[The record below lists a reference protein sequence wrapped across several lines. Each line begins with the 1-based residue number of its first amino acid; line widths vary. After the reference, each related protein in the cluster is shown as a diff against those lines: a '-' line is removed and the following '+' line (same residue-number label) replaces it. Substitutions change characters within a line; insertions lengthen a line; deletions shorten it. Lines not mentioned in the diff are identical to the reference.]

1 MKTRYIPEN
10 AEAREFPAAAV
21 IAYCYESQRGPALI
35 AYKGRQSK
43 PARFYAFRS
52 VEARDKALADYVSE
66 RTREEDAKRERRNT
80 PHGLQ
85 AGDIV
90 YSTYGYE
97 QTNVNFYEVVRIVS
111 ERSAVVREIEADKV
125 EDGAGAMC
133 GKATPRP
140 GVFTPKSV
148 EATRRATGW
157 ERLGAGKEWRGEL
170 VKWDGRPC
178 RYSSYG

>member
-21 IAYCYESQRGPALI
+21 VAYCYESQRGPALI

-43 PARFYAFRS
+43 PARFYAFQS
-52 VEARDKALADYVSE
+52 VEARDKALADYVAE

-90 YSTYGYE
+90 YCSWGYE
-97 QTNVNFYEVVRIVS
+97 QTNVTFYEVVRVVS
-111 ERSAVVREIEADKV
+111 ARSAAVREIEAEKV
-125 EDGAGAMC
+125 ESGGSMS

-140 GVFTPKSV
+140 GVFAPKSV
-148 EATRRATGW
+148 EVTRRATGW

-170 VKWDGRPC
+170 AKWDGKPC
-178 RYSSYG
+178 HYSTYG